1 MSHRLGRLRVLPHD
15 QRAALCM
22 KCSYYAA
29 MPAITVRNVSQ
40 TTRDELAARAAIR
53 GQSLQEYLSAALE
66 SMAAKPDLDQLL
78 QTIRSRKAATGT
90 SISAQ
95 TILDNRDADRR

>member
-1 MSHRLGRLRVLPHD
+1 
-15 QRAALCM
+15 
-22 KCSYYAA
+22 

-53 GQSLQEYLSAALE
+53 GQSLQEYLLAALE

-78 QTIRSRKAATGT
+78 ETIRSRKATTGT

-95 TILDNRDADRR
+95 TILDSRDANRR

>member
-1 MSHRLGRLRVLPHD
+1 MANHLVAHINPHRRQGTA
-15 QRAALCM
+15 QCIE
-22 KCSYYAA
+22 CSYCAC

-40 TTRDELAARAAIR
+40 VTRDELAARAAFR

-78 QTIRSRKAATGT
+78 QAVRSRKAATGT

-95 TILDNRDADRR
+95 AILDNRDADRR

>member
-1 MSHRLGRLRVLPHD
+1 
-15 QRAALCM
+15 
-22 KCSYYAA
+22 

-40 TTRDELAARAAIR
+40 ETRDELAARAAAR
-53 GQSLQEYLSAALE
+53 GQSLQEYLAAALE

-78 QTIRSRKAATGT
+78 QSIRRRKASTGS

-95 TILDNRDADRR
+95 VILDSRDADRR